1 MTAAAIAREAVAAL
15 GGDCVRLPTEPCEL
29 VDGTAPSVVV
39 APTDAAGVAAAL
51 GWAQAAGL
59 AVVVRG
65 RGTKDAWGGPPGR
78 IDVLLSLARMNRVI
92 AHEAGD
98 LTATL
103 EAGARLS
110 DVNRV
115 LRARGQRL
123 PVDPPEG
130 ADATIGGIL
139 ATNDT
144 GPLRHRFGTPR
155 DLVLGMSIAT
165 SAGELAASG
174 GRVVKNVAGYDVA
187 RLMVGSHGSL
197 GVILSATFKLVPV
210 APASSTVR
218 ADLRRVADVVHLV
231 ERIRDEQHEPESIE
245 LRIIRGPD
253 VPDLRAAA
261 LVRYT
266 SVPPAVQV
274 GVDATRRYL
283 EAMDVRPMVLEG
295 EAETQAWVDHE
306 RATRGSADVVLR
318 ASWRPAALV
327 DAAAALTRATAGLG
341 CEWTG
346 RAAVGSGE
354 IGLTGE
360 DDALVDAIEALRAS
374 PAFDHVVVVRS
385 SAALR
390 KRIGV
395 WRTSDARTALW
406 RALKQALDPTGT
418 LNAGRGPL

>member
-1 MTAAAIAREAVAAL
+1 VTATAIAREAAAAV

-39 APTDAAGVAAAL
+39 APADAAGVAATL
-51 GWAQAAGL
+51 RWAQSAGL

-65 RGTKDAWGGPPGR
+65 RGTKDAWGGRPGP
-78 IDVLLSLARMNRVI
+78 IDVLLSLARLNRVI

-98 LTATL
+98 LTATV
-103 EAGARLS
+103 EAGACLS

-115 LRARGQRL
+115 LRAHGQRL
-123 PVDPPEG
+123 PVDPPGG
-130 ADATIGGIL
+130 AGATIGGIL

-165 SAGELAASG
+165 SAGDLAASG

-187 RLMVGSHGSL
+187 RLMAGSHGSL

-210 APASSTVR
+210 APASCTVR
-218 ADLRRVADVVHLV
+218 ADLHRVGDVVDLV
-231 ERIRDEQHEPESIE
+231 ERIREAQHEPESIE
-245 LRIIRGPD
+245 LRISHDAAAPD
-253 VPDLRAAA
+253 PRVAA
-261 LVRYT
+261 LVRYA
-266 SVPPAVQV
+266 SVPPAVAV
-274 GVDATRRYL
+274 AVDATRRCL
-283 EAMDVRPMVLEG
+283 EAIGVGPMVLEG
-295 EAETQAWVDHE
+295 EAGADAWADHE

-354 IGLTGE
+354 IGLTG
-360 DDALVDAIEALRAS
+360 DDDTLVDAIEALRGS

-390 KRIGV
+390 ERIAV
-395 WRTSDARTALW
+395 WRTPDARAALW
-406 RALKQALDPTGT
+406 RALKQSLDPTGT